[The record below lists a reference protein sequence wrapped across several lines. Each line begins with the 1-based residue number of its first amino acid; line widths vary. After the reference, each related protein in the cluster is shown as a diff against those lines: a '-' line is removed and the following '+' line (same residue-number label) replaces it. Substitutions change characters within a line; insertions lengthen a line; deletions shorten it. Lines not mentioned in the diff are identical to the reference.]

1 MATEPTDRDFI
12 ADPVIHEAIENGT
25 VDPDGL
31 RFYRC
36 KFNDAGEMYGLTQ
49 INEAS

>member
-12 ADPVIHEAIENGT
+12 VDPVIHEALANGT

-31 RFYRC
+31 PFYRC
-36 KFNDAGEMYGLTQ
+36 KSYAGEFIGLTQ
-49 INEAS
+49 IEEPA

>member
-1 MATEPTDRDFI
+1 MAAESTDRDFI

-31 RFYRC
+31 PFYRC
-36 KFNDAGEMYGLTQ
+36 KFNDAGEFFGVTQ
-49 INEAS
+49 IKEES